1 MQLDIERRLALAE
14 LLAQP
19 DPTDLAPRRTRLC
32 LEGKPDRF
40 DLLPLLA
47 AAFVQRHM
55 LELHERRAE
64 ADTAEADARPADVR
78 RCLPVPL
85 SAIAEGANAKIES
98 SSVNARHEQAYM
110 RRFEEPPRPT
120 ANDR

>member
-1 MQLDIERRLALAE
+1 MQLDIERRLAIAE

-19 DPTDLAPRRTRLC
+19 DPTDLGPRRTRLC

-40 DLLPLLA
+40 DLVPLLA
-47 AAFVQRHM
+47 AAFVQQCM

-64 ADTAEADARPADVR
+64 AHPAEAEAPPADVR

-85 SAIAEGANAKIES
+85 SAVA
-98 SSVNARHEQAYM
+98 
-110 RRFEEPPRPT
+110 
-120 ANDR
+120 

>member
-1 MQLDIERRLALAE
+1 MQLDIERRLAIAD

-19 DPTDLAPRRTRLC
+19 DPTDLGPRRTRLC

-47 AAFVQRHM
+47 AAFVQQRM

-64 ADTAEADARPADVR
+64 AHTTDSGAPPADGR
-78 RCLPVPL
+78 RYLSRPL
-85 SAIAEGANAKIES
+85 SAAA
-98 SSVNARHEQAYM
+98 
-110 RRFEEPPRPT
+110 
-120 ANDR
+120 